1 MKVLQ
6 LVFFRIIQY
15 FKSNKLIFVLFV
27 IGGILCSLTFIY
39 FYGNIITIRNISG
52 SNEELLRNYEI
63 YLNEPAEE
71 LNQNQKAIL
80 NKYPAEKL
88 TVQSQIELSMLESND
103 MGNSYKN
110 YIARTDSVFVET
122 SLLKTNLI
130 SKEAGRVQF
139 TDEELQQNS
148 HVVIL
153 PPDFLKSPDIPKS
166 IKIMG
171 KPYEIIG
178 ISGSSNN
185 LYIPYT
191 VFEDENLNINHISLM
206 LKNELS
212 DQENIEFESELQTEF
227 PNARIAGS
235 SMLKDNIK
243 KQAPNQLFFVCTIYL
258 LAIFSFMFL
267 IKYMIDKNNG
277 GDIICILVGATRKT
291 IIKIIVLQNIIL
303 TFIVG
308 IVGIVLHCAL
318 RNNLFE
324 LINTQPNIQY
334 YFTDYLLILGMM
346 VVISTI
352 AIIPFLWSTFRHSLL
367 DLKNKYILED

>member
-1 MKVLQ
+1 
-6 LVFFRIIQY
+6 
-15 FKSNKLIFVLFV
+15 
-27 IGGILCSLTFIY
+27 
-39 FYGNIITIRNISG
+39 
-52 SNEELLRNYEI
+52 
-63 YLNEPAEE
+63 
-71 LNQNQKAIL
+71 
-80 NKYPAEKL
+80 
-88 TVQSQIELSMLESND
+88 
-103 MGNSYKN
+103 
-110 YIARTDSVFVET
+110 
-122 SLLKTNLI
+122 
-130 SKEAGRVQF
+130 
-139 TDEELQQNS
+139 
-148 HVVIL
+148 
-153 PPDFLKSPDIPKS
+153 
-166 IKIMG
+166 MG

-212 DQENIEFESELQTEF
+212 DQENIEFESELQTAF

-277 GDIICILVGATRKT
+277 GDVICILVGATRKT

-308 IVGIVLHCAL
+308 IVGIALHCAL

-346 VVISTI
+346 IVISTI

>member
-88 TVQSQIELSMLESND
+88 TVQSQIEPSMLESND
-103 MGNSYKN
+103 VGNSYKN